1 MRAQYLYFII
11 RRSYRENGKL
21 LKSSTLSASCFPNQ
35 LGWDRV
41 MEIALTC
48 ISIDLKMQSN

>member
-11 RRSYRENGKL
+11 RILYHENGKL

-35 LGWDRV
+35 LGWDCI
-41 MEIALTC
+41 METALTC